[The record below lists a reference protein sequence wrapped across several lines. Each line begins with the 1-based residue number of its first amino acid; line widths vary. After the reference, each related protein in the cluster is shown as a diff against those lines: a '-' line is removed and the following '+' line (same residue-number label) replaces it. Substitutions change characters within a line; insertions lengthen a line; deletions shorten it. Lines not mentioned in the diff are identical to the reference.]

1 VLGTLRRGEINNP
14 PVNPELTKRK
24 RFVWLG
30 VFGEIITERKAPL
43 FVLKGGAFLSWLVEA
58 QDKIPLSD
66 DGG

>member
-1 VLGTLRRGEINNP
+1 LA
-14 PVNPELTKRK
+14 
-24 RFVWLG
+24 LG

-43 FVLKGGAFLSWLVEA
+43 FDLKGGAFLSWLGQA